1 MGSVFY
7 LLLFLNWDT
16 KVASNKSYFL
26 IIEFRRYLPGVTD
39 HLLEEAAREVIH
51 SRHGDRDGRTFN
63 KRPVTSSL

>member
-39 HLLEEAAREVIH
+39 HLLEVAAR
-51 SRHGDRDGRTFN
+51 DGH
-63 KRPVTSSL
+63 PQ